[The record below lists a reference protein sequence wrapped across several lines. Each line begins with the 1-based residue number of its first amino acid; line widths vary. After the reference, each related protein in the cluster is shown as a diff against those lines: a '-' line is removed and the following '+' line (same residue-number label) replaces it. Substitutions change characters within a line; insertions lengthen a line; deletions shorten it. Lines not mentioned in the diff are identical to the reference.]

1 MDALAITIK
10 ADGLLNRIISPVT
23 IQQAEAFCK
32 PRDISLKQ
40 IEVRAMWDT
49 GSTGC
54 CISQKLAEYL
64 ELISIASLDLT
75 SVHDSKPSSIYLLDM
90 IFPDKIKANNVLAA
104 EIIPSGEFD
113 IIIGMNIISL
123 GDFAI
128 TNDHGKTTMSF
139 RLPAANVPIDFSRDD
154 YLL

>member
-10 ADGLLNRIISPVT
+10 ADRLLNRIISAMT
-23 IQQAEAFCK
+23 IQQAEAFCE
-32 PRDISLKQ
+32 PRDIQ
-40 IEVRAMWDT
+40 IKPVEVRAMWDT

-64 ELISIASLDLT
+64 GLISIASLDLT
-75 SVHDSKPSSIYLLDM
+75 SVHDSKPSNVYLLDM
-90 IFPDKIKANNVLAA
+90 IFPDKIKANNVLVA

-123 GDFAI
+123 GDFAV
-128 TNDHGKTTMSF
+128 TNDHGKTIMSF
-139 RLPAANVPIDFSRDD
+139 RLPSSNIPIDFSKDD

>member
-1 MDALAITIK
+1 LDALALTIK
-10 ADGLLNRIISPVT
+10 ADRLLNRIISPVT

-32 PRDISLKQ
+32 PRDIQIKS

-54 CISQKLAEYL
+54 CICQKLAEYL

-75 SVHDSKPSSIYLLDM
+75 SIHDSKPSSVYLLDM
-90 IFPDKIKANNVLAA
+90 ISPDKITANNVIAA

-123 GDFAI
+123 GDFAL
-128 TNDHGKTTMSF
+128 TNDHGKTIMSF
-139 RLPAANVPIDFSRDD
+139 RLPAANIPIDFSRDD
-154 YLL
+154 SFL